1 MKFSLPLL
9 ASSFLLLS
17 SLPEA
22 FARPKPKAPWVRQHM
37 AERAKKTLL
46 KTGVLGRRQAND
58 TYNPPVGTDGGCA
71 TIKTTT
77 APADNVWGGLTND
90 EAASVASWLFSQP
103 DLNLTVQEDAG
114 EWDNSVLLVEL
125 MHPNK
130 TDVLSYLDG
139 NGTAPTR
146 YAHVVISE
154 RATEDPVYADILVGP
169 LPIVN
174 GTTRW
179 EPLEYPLTRKTGGRV
194 RNLDADADTM
204 REEWVIKIANS
215 ISDITQELWGKTVT
229 GGENDTVDIWGIDP
243 LWQDDGRIIRWD
255 TFWNIP
261 GDEFDVITLLPL
273 GLYFKS
279 DVTGRDPAQWRFEGW
294 LYNDVF
300 YETTEEFR
308 AAFFSPGFVR
318 LPPNVEGD
326 WARTDQAGPVM
337 AFDDESP
344 PVMVAP
350 SGPRYAVDVQRKYV
364 EYMDWSFYIGFT
376 RDLGMALYDIRYK
389 GERILY
395 ELGLQ
400 EALAH
405 YAANDPFQS
414 ATAYLDSYYG
424 FGPYAFELVKGY
436 DCPSYATYLNS
447 SFYVS
452 ETTHTHLN
460 SICLFEYDADF
471 PMQRHSTSNYV
482 SVRKNVYFTVRS
494 VSTVGNYDYAF
505 SYTFSQD
512 GTIGMEVRASGYI
525 QSTYGASYNADFGWQ
540 IQPALSGSM
549 HDHVLNYKA
558 DFDVLGTDNSLL
570 LQTQVPV
577 SRTFSWSP
585 NRARNTM
592 QLERSYV
599 RTEDES
605 RLNWSPNGVTEY
617 IVVNRD
623 AVNAYGSP
631 RGYRILPSM
640 GTAHLTVQNS
650 SNLVNAANWAGYD
663 LQVTR
668 QHDHEQRAAHPYNNQ
683 DVYDPPIDFNAY
695 FDGESL
701 EQEDLVFWINLGM
714 HHVPHTGDLPN
725 TVFTTA
731 HSGVQFMP
739 LNYFAGDTG
748 RQTVNQVRIDYGGG
762 NRSTVERFGQGAGDG
777 QCALRY
783 EKVSED
789 LEGYKGDVVIR
800 KFPYDPNDPYYQ
812 TDSIE

>member
-1 MKFSLPLL
+1 MKISLSESL
-9 ASSFLLLS
+9 LLLS
-17 SLPEA
+17 TLSTA
-22 FARPKPKAPWVRQHM
+22 FARPSAKLEWRYHAK
-37 AERAKKTLL
+37 ERAKKLLL
-46 KTGVLGRRQAND
+46 KSGHLGRRADNSTISPPAD
-58 TYNPPVGTDGGCA
+58 NPCEGFNH
-71 TIKTTT
+71 IT
-77 APADNVWGGLTND
+77 APADNVWVGLRDD
-90 EAASVASWLFSQP
+90 EAASVASWLFAQP
-103 DLNLTVQEDAG
+103 ELNLTATEDAG

-125 MHPNK
+125 QAPNK
-130 TDVLSYLDG
+130 TDVLSYIDG

-146 YAHVVISE
+146 YAHVLLSN
-154 RATEDPVYADILVGP
+154 RASTEPTYSDILVGP

-174 GTTRW
+174 GTTTW
-179 EPLEYPLTRKTGGRV
+179 EPLEYPFTRKTGGQV
-194 RNLDADADTM
+194 RNLDADADTI
-204 REEWVIKIANS
+204 RTEWVTKIASN
-215 ISDITQELWGKTVT
+215 ISDITQALWGKSFT
-229 GGENDTVDIWGIDP
+229 GGENDTIDIWGIDP
-243 LWQDDGRIIRWD
+243 LWQDDGRIVRWD
-255 TFWNIP
+255 TFWNVP
-261 GDEFDVITLLPL
+261 EDDFDAQTLLPL

-279 DVTGRDPAQWRFEGW
+279 DVTGRDPAQWQFQGW

-300 YETTEEFR
+300 YETTDAFR
-308 AAFFSPGFVR
+308 AAFYSPGFER
-318 LPPNVEGD
+318 LAPNVEGD
-326 WARTDQAGPVM
+326 WARTDQEGPVLQY
-337 AFDDESP
+337 DDQSP

-350 SGPRYAVDVQRKYV
+350 SGPRYGVDVARKYV
-364 EYMDWSFYIGFT
+364 EWMDYSFYIGFT
-376 RDLGMALYDIRYK
+376 RDLGIALYDIKYK
-389 GERILY
+389 GQRILY

-414 ATAYLDSYYG
+414 ATSYLDSYYG

-471 PMQRHSTSNYV
+471 PMQRHSTGSYV

-525 QSTYGASYNADFGWQ
+525 QSTYYANNEDFGWQ
-540 IQPALSGSM
+540 IQDALSGSM

-570 LQTQVPV
+570 LMQQVPV
-577 SRTFSWSP
+577 SREFTWSP
-585 NRARNTM
+585 GRKRNTM
-592 QLERSYV
+592 QLQRRYV
-599 RTEDES
+599 ASENDS
-605 RLNWSPNGVTEY
+605 RLNWGANGDTEF

-623 AVNAYGSP
+623 MPNKYGSP

-640 GTAHLTVQNS
+640 GTAHLTVENS

-663 LQVTR
+663 VQVTR
-668 QHDHEQRAAHPYNNQ
+668 QHDHEQRSAHPYNSQ
-683 DVYDPPIDFNAY
+683 DVYDPPIDFNKY

-701 EQEDLVFWINLGM
+701 DQEDLVVWLNLGM

-739 LNYFAGDTG
+739 LNYFDQDTG
-748 RQTVNQVRIDYGGG
+748 KQTVNQVRIEYGGG
-762 NRSTVERFGQGAGDG
+762 NASVVERFGQKAGDA
-777 QCALRY
+777 QCAVLDY
-783 EKVSED
+783 TPVAEN
-789 LEGYKGDVVIR
+789 LETYKGDVVIR
-800 KFPYDPNDPYYQ
+800 KFPYSPDDPYYE
-812 TDSIE
+812 TDAIV